1 MSKGGERGSERGKRF
16 FTAPAVGES
25 SRRFYSSARIF
36 KPELFPNS
44 VLKVLAG
51 GFLVAD
57 IVVADLERIASP
69 GELVYAPR
77 GIVLSV
83 GGHPA
88 NVSVDLAKLGVQ
100 PDSVGVC
107 GAVGNDF
114 FGDFIIKTLE
124 GYGLKLF
131 IERVPASTNK
141 NVILVVKGEDRR
153 FHVELGASNLLK
165 QETLVQLAERERP
178 EVFYLASGITDL
190 VDARIGEVFERA
202 ARVSRITFSDSV
214 QPHGKSWSYI
224 LPAFPYIAVFHCNES
239 EAKGLTGAADLE
251 GALRRLLSWGVKL
264 ALVTMGERGAVAAN
278 RRWVVGQ
285 PAFKVE
291 VVDPTGAGD
300 AFCAGVIWRLLELG
314 FSASELSEASG
325 EELAAL
331 LLYGQAAGASACTA
345 PGTTEGVSRS
355 KVEELVEGQGRSLL
369 RVTKIRSLSR

>member
-1 MSKGGERGSERGKRF
+1 
-16 FTAPAVGES
+16 
-25 SRRFYSSARIF
+25 
-36 KPELFPNS
+36 
-44 VLKVLAG
+44 VLRVLAC

-57 IVVADLERIASP
+57 IVVADLERIAGP

-88 NVSVDLAKLGVQ
+88 NVSVDLVKLGVG
-100 PDSVGVC
+100 PGSVGVC

-114 FGDFIIKTLE
+114 FGDFIVETLE
-124 GYGLKLF
+124 SYGLKLF

-165 QETLVQLAERERP
+165 PETVVGLAERERP

-190 VDARIGEVFERA
+190 VDAKIGEVFERA
-202 ARVSRITFSDSV
+202 ARVSRITFADVVS
-214 QPHGKSWSYI
+214 PHGKGWDYI
-224 LPAFPYIAVFHCNES
+224 LPALPHVAVFHCNES
-239 EAKGLTGAADLE
+239 EARGLTGAPDLE
-251 GALRRLLSWGVKL
+251 GALRKLLDWGVKL
-264 ALVTMGERGAVAAN
+264 VLVTMGERGAVAAN
-278 RRWVVGQ
+278 RQCVVEQ

-314 FSASELSEASG
+314 LSAGELPEAGG
-325 EELAAL
+325 EELAEL

-345 PGTTEGVSRS
+345 PGTTEGVSRAR
-355 KVEELVEGQGRSLL
+355 VEGLVEGQGRSLL
-369 RVTKIRSLSR
+369 EKTKIRSFSR

>member
-1 MSKGGERGSERGKRF
+1 MSF
-16 FTAPAVGES
+16 FQT
-25 SRRFYSSARIF
+25 R
-36 KPELFPNS
+36 

-77 GIVLSV
+77 GIVLSI

-88 NVSVDLAKLGVQ
+88 NVSVDLVKLGVE

-114 FGDFIIKTLE
+114 FGDFIVKTLE

-165 QETLVQLAERERP
+165 PETLVELAERERP
-178 EVFYLASGITDL
+178 DVFYLASGITDL

-214 QPHGKSWSYI
+214 QPHKKGWSYI
-224 LPAFPYIAVFHCNES
+224 LPAFSHVAVFHCNES

-251 GALRRLLSWGVKL
+251 GALRRLLGWGVKL

-278 RRWVVGQ
+278 KRWVVEQ
-285 PAFKVE
+285 PAVKVA
-291 VVDPTGAGD
+291 VIDPTGAGD
-300 AFCAGVIWRLLELG
+300 AFCAGVIWKLLKLG
-314 FSASELSEASG
+314 FSASELSEVSG

-331 LLYGQAAGASACTA
+331 LLYGQAAGASACAA

-355 KVEELVEGQGRSLL
+355 KVEELVERQGSPLL
-369 RVTKIRSLSR
+369 RETKIRSFSR

>member
-1 MSKGGERGSERGKRF
+1 VATGEGGSERGKRF

-25 SRRFYSSARIF
+25 SQRLHRSARIF
-36 KPELFPNS
+36 KPVLFQIL

-77 GIVLSV
+77 GIVLSI

-88 NVSVDLAKLGVQ
+88 NVSVDLVKLGVQ
-100 PDSVGVC
+100 PDSIGVC

-114 FGDFIIKTLE
+114 FGDFIVRTLG

-165 QETLVQLAERERP
+165 PETLVELAERERP
-178 EVFYLASGITDL
+178 GIFYLASGITDL

-214 QPHGKSWSYI
+214 QPHGKGWSYI
-224 LPAFPYIAVFHCNES
+224 LPAFPHVAVFHCNES

-251 GALRRLLSWGVKL
+251 GALRRLLGWGVKL

-278 RRWVVGQ
+278 RRWVVEQ

-300 AFCAGVIWRLLELG
+300 AFCAGVIWKLLELG
-314 FSASELSEASG
+314 FSAGELSEAGG
-325 EELAAL
+325 EELAEL

-345 PGTTEGVSRS
+345 PGTTEGVTKA
-355 KVEELVEGQGRSLL
+355 KVEELVEGQSRSLL
-369 RVTKIRSLSR
+369 EKTRIRSFSR